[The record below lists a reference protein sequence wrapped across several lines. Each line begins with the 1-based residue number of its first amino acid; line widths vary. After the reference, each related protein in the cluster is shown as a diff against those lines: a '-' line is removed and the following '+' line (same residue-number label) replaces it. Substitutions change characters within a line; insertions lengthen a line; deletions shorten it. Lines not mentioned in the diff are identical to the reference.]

1 LEDWIADYD
10 CSIIINSNYKDNPF
24 LSETEKN
31 RIEKRAK
38 RDVTFRRVHID
49 CEYGVAEGLIFTNW
63 KVIKRFPENINY
75 EFGLD
80 WGFTNDPSTLIKV
93 ATDRDCIYCDE
104 IFYSPG
110 LLNKDIVRLFEAN
123 DIKKRYDVII
133 ADNSEPKSI
142 EEIYGYNYNIL
153 PSQKGADS
161 VRVGIDRIK
170 SKELFVTE
178 RSTNMINEL
187 ENYRW
192 EVDKNGKPTN
202 KPIDAYNHTIDA
214 TRYALEPRHD
224 FEYKIA

>member
-1 LEDWIADYD
+1 M
-10 CSIIINSNYKDNPF
+10 N
-24 LSETEKN
+24 
-31 RIEKRAK
+31 
-38 RDVTFRRVHID
+38 H
-49 CEYGVAEGLIFTNW
+49 
-63 KVIKRFPENINY
+63 

-93 ATDRDCIYCDE
+93 ATDRDSIYCDE
-104 IFYSPG
+104 IFYNTG
-110 LLNKDIVRLFEAN
+110 LLNTDIVKLFEAN
-123 DIKKRYDVII
+123 NIKKRYDVII
-133 ADNSEPKSI
+133 ADSSEPKSI
-142 EEIYGYNYNIL
+142 EEIYRYDYNII

-178 RSTNMINEL
+178 RSVNMINEL

-192 EVDKNGKPTN
+192 EIDKNGKPTN

-214 TRYALEPRHD
+214 TRYTLEPRHD